1 LNNFAKI
8 YRVNKFV
15 KAYGYWD
22 YLINFFEENEYHDNI
37 SGMYI
42 DESDIKR
49 KMTNEEIA
57 EFETKIALTKYN
69 L

>member
-1 LNNFAKI
+1 
-8 YRVNKFV
+8 
-15 KAYGYWD
+15 
-22 YLINFFEENEYHDNI
+22 
-37 SGMYI
+37 MYI